1 MAETTA
7 VDGLIGEQWT
17 LGPAV
22 AEFIPHTEDAAKVLL
37 QVSLAGLGL
46 DIDDLQPTRVAHALR
61 WLHRLNSDVWAEQGW
76 MAGLDENDD
85 LLLLRELNVADV
97 TADTEIHV
105 KPALDRGLELAHLW
119 VELLQAEPASSGA
132 ND

>member
-22 AEFIPHTEDAAKVLL
+22 AEFIPHTEDRTQVLL

-46 DIDDLQPTRVAHALR
+46 DVDDLQPARVAHALR
-61 WLHRLNSDVWAEQGW
+61 WLLRLNTDVWAGQGW
-76 MAGLDENDD
+76 MVGLDENDD
-85 LLLLRELNVADV
+85 LLLLKELSVAD
-97 TADTEIHV
+97 ASAATEGHV
-105 KPALDRGLELAHLW
+105 QAALGRGLEVAQLW
-119 VELLQAEPASSGA
+119 VELLQSEPA
-132 ND
+132 